1 MNLSNRVARA
11 VKWSTVFTFL
21 DPLAIFFINVF
32 IYRYLN
38 PEDFGLFAI
47 VNMVLS
53 FMRMAQDL
61 GLNNALVQKKIITE
75 DYYSTAFWSIL
86 AVSLLLFGL
95 AYFIAPVVSLF
106 YNNEILT
113 SLITFTSISFLFHGL
128 TSVPRAILTRA
139 LDLKRIR
146 TITFIVG
153 IINSTTA
160 LILAYLNYQ
169 VWSLVLASV
178 FSLFI
183 SSILFWINVDW
194 RPSFNFDKAKLKE
207 LLNFGIFISGTKLVS
222 YIKKYIDQ
230 IIIGKFLGLEIL
242 GIYYFA
248 FKAINK
254 PLVIISGMFGNV
266 LLPTFSIIQDNIVKL
281 KSLYMKVINYS
292 SYLIMPAMA
301 IIFILAPNIISFVYG
316 TKWESSVPIIR
327 IICLA
332 GIFESLYNS
341 AVAVKF
347 SLGKPKLIM
356 IINIL
361 QTIVYV
367 PLLLFAVKYSLEHI
381 ALVATVIT
389 FVGFI
394 TLQFFINQSLKIK
407 LAEFIKILEKPII
420 IMLLL
425 ILMLGLYETI
435 FSDGIETFIFDLILP
450 LFIAFIAYSI
460 MIIIFSKSILVD
472 AYRLFIKSN

>member
-1 MNLSNRVARA
+1 
-11 VKWSTVFTFL
+11 
-21 DPLAIFFINVF
+21 
-32 IYRYLN
+32 
-38 PEDFGLFAI
+38 
-47 VNMVLS
+47 
-53 FMRMAQDL
+53 
-61 GLNNALVQKKIITE
+61 
-75 DYYSTAFWSIL
+75 
-86 AVSLLLFGL
+86 
-95 AYFIAPVVSLF
+95 
-106 YNNEILT
+106 
-113 SLITFTSISFLFHGL
+113 
-128 TSVPRAILTRA
+128 
-139 LDLKRIR
+139 
-146 TITFIVG
+146 
-153 IINSTTA
+153 
-160 LILAYLNYQ
+160 
-169 VWSLVLASV
+169 
-178 FSLFI
+178 
-183 SSILFWINVDW
+183 INVDW

-435 FSDGIETFIFDLILP
+435 FSDGIETFIFDL
-450 LFIAFIAYSI
+450 
-460 MIIIFSKSILVD
+460 
-472 AYRLFIKSN
+472 